1 MSLWLTVKLDVAL
14 NRVLD
19 VFERLVHIRTLRV
32 AAGKFRT
39 TDGNTFI
46 VC

>member
-1 MSLWLTVKLDVAL
+1 MSVWLTVKLDVTL

-19 VFERLVHIRTLRV
+19 VFERFVHIRTLRM
-32 AAGKFRT
+32 ASGEFRAT
-39 TDGNTFI
+39 NGNTFI